1 MSNIIHRIASP
12 VVLNE
17 AWQVVRKNRDP
28 WCGELSIRD
37 MQPDLIRH
45 VGEVSRALLAG
56 RFRFDTM
63 CCRLVSPFWGEKRV
77 LCRCSL
83 RNQLVQQAILSVLNP
98 IAKTELGYI
107 KYSADLV
114 NHELLLKQVY
124 KLFGDKALVALISD
138 CLLSQ
143 PQKFRVDGGGLFQK
157 MILTPFL
164 NNLYLHQLDVCLK
177 QKHIPFVRVGDD
189 VMVLARDENGVSR
202 ALDVAQKQLLK
213 LQLVGD
219 QIKVVRSSFRYKF
232 AGKHL
237 PNTHGLWESL
247 VPQKPE
253 PEPVGMWQ
261 RLINRG

>member
-1 MSNIIHRIASP
+1 MS
-12 VVLNE
+12 
-17 AWQVVRKNRDP
+17 VRKWEFPYVFAYD
-28 WCGELSIRD
+28 I
-37 MQPDLIRH
+37 
-45 VGEVSRALLAG
+45 
-56 RFRFDTM
+56 
-63 CCRLVSPFWGEKRV
+63 CCDRRRRRV
-77 LCRCSL
+77 LKCLKQWRVDGQYSIHESL
-83 RNQLVQQAILSVLNP
+83 RNQLVQQAILLVLNP

-107 KYSADLV
+107 KYSADLVNSKVKELVADGYVWLGMTKISNSADLV

-261 RLINRG
+261 RLIHRG